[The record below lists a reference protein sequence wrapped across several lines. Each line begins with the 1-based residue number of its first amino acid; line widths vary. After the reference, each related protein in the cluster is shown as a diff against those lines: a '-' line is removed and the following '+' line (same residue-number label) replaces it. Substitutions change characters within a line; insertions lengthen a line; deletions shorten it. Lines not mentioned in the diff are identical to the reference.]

1 MSSHNAVLTAYSLHT
16 GLIAIAFFLTNVFP
30 NRPPAG
36 FINESLVP
44 LGPIIGQLIKWDA
57 HWYTY
62 IAQHGYDAQSVVFF
76 PAIIIC
82 MKMLAY
88 LGLSYGM
95 AGLLACNLFAFL
107 SFRIMYLTFKL
118 DFSEKVVHRA
128 LIAYSVM
135 PTSFFIN
142 SIYTESL
149 FLVFS
154 LSCVYYARQSKW
166 MLAGVYGA
174 LSALTRNLGVFLFF
188 YLLYEYK
195 QAKKPQANA
204 PKAIIPLF
212 FPPLALLA
220 YMGFNQY
227 IADNPLAFLHSQ
239 HEWGRYFNSPFD
251 NFSNN
256 IGLTLNTNPYIQ
268 PGASLDT
275 FMVVLA
281 VAGLSLLSFSANFRS
296 RQTYLLIG
304 WLWLAIPLMS
314 TSAWLPLYSASR
326 FVLIIFPLYLFLAQ
340 LRDAW
345 YYSYLAVSAVV
356 LCICAALFMNWH
368 WVG

>member
-1 MSSHNAVLTAYSLHT
+1 MNSRHAVLTAYAVHT
-16 GLIAIAFFLTNVFP
+16 GLIAVAFFLTKIFP

-36 FINESLVP
+36 FINESLLP
-44 LGPIIGQLIKWDA
+44 LGPIIGQLVKWDA

-62 IAQHGYDAQSVVFF
+62 IAQNGYDVQSVVFF
-76 PAIIIC
+76 PAIIVC
-82 MKMLAY
+82 MKTLAY
-88 LGLSYGM
+88 FGLNYVT

-107 SFRIMYLTFKL
+107 SFQMMYLTFRL
-118 DFSEKVVHRA
+118 DFSEKVAQRA
-128 LIAYSVM
+128 LLAYSVM

-166 MLAGVYGA
+166 MMAGVYGA

-188 YLLYEYK
+188 YLLYEYW
-195 QAKKPQANA
+195 QTKKSQANEVA
-204 PKAIIPLF
+204 PILPLF
-212 FPPLALLA
+212 FPPIALLA
-220 YMGFNQY
+220 YMGFNLY
-227 IADNPLAFLHSQ
+227 VADNPLAFLHSQ
-239 HEWGRYFNSPFD
+239 QGWGRYFNSPL
-251 NFSNN
+251 NSFSNN
-256 IGLTLNTNPYIQ
+256 IALTLNTDPYIQ

-275 FMVVLA
+275 FMVLLA
-281 VAGLSLLSFSANFRS
+281 VAGLSLLSFSTKFRS

-304 WLWLAIPLMS
+304 WLWLAIPLAS

-326 FVLIIFPLYLFLAQ
+326 FVLVIFPLYLFLAQ

-345 YYSYLAVSAVV
+345 YYSYLAVSSIM